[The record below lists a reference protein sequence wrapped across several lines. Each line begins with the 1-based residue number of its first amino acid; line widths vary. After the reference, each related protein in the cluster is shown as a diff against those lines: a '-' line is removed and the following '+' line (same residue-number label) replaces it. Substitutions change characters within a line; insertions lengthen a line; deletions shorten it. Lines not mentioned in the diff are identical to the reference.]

1 MTDPTRTL
9 LREPAHPIARKAI
22 GWWMLQSTAIAVPAF
37 VGITALAWFV
47 ESIRGFVP
55 LAVVLVVLFWLVGLF
70 VEPFWRFRVHRWE
83 TTETA
88 VYARTGWLVREWRAA
103 PLSRVQT
110 VDATQG
116 PLEQILGLSTLKITT
131 ASSSGA
137 VEISGLDKSTA
148 DQVALKLTEI
158 AELTPGDAT

>member
-1 MTDPTRTL
+1 MGDMKD
-9 LREPAHPIARKAI
+9 PAHAI
-22 GWWMLQSTAIAVPAF
+22 DRRAIPWWMLQASALMVPVLLVIAAVGWFFEDARPYLPVAFTAA
-37 VGITALAWFV
+37 G
-47 ESIRGFVP
+47 
-55 LAVVLVVLFWLVGLF
+55 VVWAVGLF
-70 VEPFWRFRVHRWE
+70 MEPFWRFRVHRWE

-103 PLSRVQT
+103 PLSRIQT

-116 PLEQILGLSTLKITT
+116 PLEQLMGLSTLKVTT

-137 VEISGLDKSTA
+137 IEISGLAKATA
-148 DQVALKLTEI
+148 DRVAHELTEI

>member
-1 MTDPTRTL
+1 MPDTL
-9 LREPAHPIARKAI
+9 TLREPAHPIDRKAI
-22 GWWMLQSTAIAVPAF
+22 GWWMLQSTVIVVSVFAAIAV
-37 VGITALAWFV
+37 LWWFV
-47 ESIRGFVP
+47 EATRPFLTVAAI
-55 LAVVLVVLFWLVGLF
+55 VVALFWLVGLF

-83 TTETA
+83 TTGTA
-88 VYARTGWLVREWRAA
+88 IYARTGWIVREWRAA

-116 PLEQILGLSTLKITT
+116 PLEQLLGLSTLKITT

-137 VEISGLDKSTA
+137 VEISGLAKATA
-148 DQVALKLTEI
+148 DRVAVELTEI